1 MKKIKT
7 VLKKIILTAV
17 CCFSAFGSVAAISQG
32 GTIFANTEKDL
43 IDNIASITGQEWEQW
58 YNIREKNW
66 DTLTN
71 LLCNCVFDANIDSI
85 TLEVYCEESMNV
97 PKIEAILRQVSN
109 YWEDHG
115 KQFKI
120 DIFDELEQP

>member
-17 CCFSAFGSVAAISQG
+17 CCFSAFGPVAAISQG
-32 GTIFANTEKDL
+32 GTIFADTEEDL
-43 IDNIASITGQEWEQW
+43 MNNIASVTGREWKQW
-58 YNIREKNW
+58 HKLREKNW

-85 TLEVYCEESMNV
+85 TLKVYCKKSINV
-97 PKIEAILRQVSN
+97 PKIEAILGRVSD
-109 YWEDHG
+109 YWKRHE
-115 KQFKI
+115 KQFI
-120 DIFDELEQP
+120 IEFG